1 MKKILTIIGLSLLVV
16 FTGCK
21 KDSEFLDVT
30 PFSILTT
37 TQSFSDPNQ
46 AVSIVADLYN
56 RVLDITAFKNG
67 WESFIDPGEAVA
79 STFGHETVSR
89 NGWGFGQWN
98 NWDYGYIREINLFI
112 ERATAAT
119 ELLEADKKRFIA
131 EGRFLR
137 AVHYFEMAKRMG
149 GVPLITEPLLYN
161 FSG

>member
-67 WESFIDPGEAVA
+67 WESFIDPGEAVPW
-79 STFGHETVSR
+79 SR
-89 NGWGFGQWN
+89 VVAWS
-98 NWDYGYIREINLFI
+98 
-112 ERATAAT
+112 
-119 ELLEADKKRFIA
+119 LL
-131 EGRFLR
+131 G
-137 AVHYFEMAKRMG
+137 EMRK
-149 GVPLITEPLLYN
+149 EPR
-161 FSG
+161 